1 MQLINADQILGS
13 ARSALKPA
21 LMLTMGFTVL
31 GAVLLY
37 GLFGVGDEAAGTAS
51 LLLHFIGGLAC
62 LFWVLF
68 GLTALSHQLHMQ
80 MLEEPLPD
88 TAQAITFAWSRIQ
101 PLLVLP
107 VWGAGALLAL
117 LLGEMLLLV
126 LAKIP
131 GLGLLWLALVGVP
144 LLLLNTVIAVVL
156 LLAVFN
162 IAARV
167 AISDADS
174 GAGVDALRDSLWRL
188 LRHRLPELLIYNLG
202 GVVASLLLAAVM
214 LSPLWF
220 GMQLSL
226 SLMDV
231 VSGEP
236 LQRVLDGS
244 GFWGGL
250 AHLLGLLIFGG
261 LLAAVAGVP
270 GIVITHITLLL
281 HLEIDRD
288 EAATEPV
295 KSTQSDQNDDVR
307 EDDSQGGDGRTDD
320 SFDEASG
327 DSGVEAGD
335 SAKGDRPA

>member
-13 ARSALKPA
+13 ARSALKPP
-21 LMLTMGFTVL
+21 LMLSMGFTVL

-37 GLFGVGDEAAGTAS
+37 GLFDVGDDVAGTAS

-80 MLEEPLPD
+80 IQDEPVPD
-88 TAQAITFAWSRIQ
+88 TMQAIAFAWSRIQ

-107 VWGAGALLAL
+107 VWAAGALLAL
-117 LLGEMLLLV
+117 LVGEMLLLV

-144 LLLLNTVIAVVL
+144 LLLLNTLIAVVL

-167 AISDADS
+167 AISAADS
-174 GAGVDALRDSLWRL
+174 GGGVDALRDSLWRL

-202 GVVASLLLAAVM
+202 GVVASLLLAAVV

-231 VSGEP
+231 VSGDQ
-236 LQRVLDGS
+236 LQRVLDGA

-261 LLAAVAGVP
+261 LLAVVAGVP

-288 EAATEPV
+288 EAATDSAESAERDRKDGAPG
-295 KSTQSDQNDDVR
+295 
-307 EDDSQGGDGRTDD
+307 DDSQEDNSQADAI
-320 SFDEASG
+320 SDEDTG
-327 DSGVEAGD
+327 DSGVETGD
-335 SAKGDRPA
+335 SAKGS